1 MQYVPEKNIKTR
13 FSDVIGLGESTEEL
27 KLMVE
32 YLKVL
37 IFELFFDF
45 IESTK
50 ILFYWSQ
57 VPAGSSI
64 HWSTWYR

>member
-32 YLKVL
+32 YLKVS
-37 IFELFFDF
+37 FFD
-45 IESTK
+45 I
-50 ILFYWSQ
+50 
-57 VPAGSSI
+57 
-64 HWSTWYR
+64 